1 MVSYLFRLKDRK
13 GFGAG
18 QGFYRGRRKFPTPS
32 LGTIGLRDDADDFMG
47 RFQEGFQGRA
57 RKF

>member
-1 MVSYLFRLKDRK
+1 MVPYPFRLKDRK
-13 GFGAG
+13 GFGEG
-18 QGFYRGRRKFPTPS
+18 QGFYRRRRKFLTPS

-47 RFQEGFQGRA
+47 GFQEGFQRRA